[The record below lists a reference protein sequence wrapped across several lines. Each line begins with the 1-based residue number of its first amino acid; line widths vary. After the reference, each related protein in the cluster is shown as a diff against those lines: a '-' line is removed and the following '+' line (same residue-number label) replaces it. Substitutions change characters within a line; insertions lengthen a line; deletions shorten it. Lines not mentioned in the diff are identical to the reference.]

1 MGCPKRF
8 YDRGAFHRGTTACL
22 VINCH
27 RIFEA
32 ALQAAASALLLLP
45 FDEGVEPSGGGG
57 VVPMSGPRRR
67 DPDVLTPPQ
76 QAPMIEAEVEDLP
89 EREYASGYRR
99 RSHSRLFRA
108 NQVRAS
114 LCGPRRPD

>member
-1 MGCPKRF
+1 
-8 YDRGAFHRGTTACL
+8 
-22 VINCH
+22 
-27 RIFEA
+27 
-32 ALQAAASALLLLP
+32 
-45 FDEGVEPSGGGG
+45 
-57 VVPMSGPRRR
+57 
-67 DPDVLTPPQ
+67 
-76 QAPMIEAEVEDLP
+76 MIEAEVEDLP